1 MSKDRAIKVLVAKPG
16 LDGHNRGAR
25 IMTLGL
31 RDEGMDVTYTGLR
44 RTPEQI
50 VDRALEKKADVI
62 GLSILSGAHK
72 TLLPRVVELAREK
85 GLGNTLIIAGGAIPD
100 EDIPFLQEKGIRA
113 VFGPGTSIREVADY
127 IRQNVKNN

>member
-1 MSKDRAIKVLVAKPG
+1 MSKGRAIKVLIAKPG

-25 IMTLGL
+25 MLTLAL

-50 VDRALEKKADVI
+50 VDRALEKKVDVI

-72 TLLPRVVELAREK
+72 TLLPRVVEAAKEK
-85 GLGNTLIIAGGAIPD
+85 GLDKTLIIAGGAIPD
-100 EDIPFLQEKGIRA
+100 EDIPFLKEKGIKA
-113 VFGPGTSIREVADY
+113 IFGPGSTVREIADY
-127 IRQNVKNN
+127 IRQNVK

>member
-50 VDRALEKKADVI
+50 VDRALEKKVDVI

-72 TLLPRVVELAREK
+72 TLLPRVAELAREK
-85 GLGNTLIIAGGAIPD
+85 GLGNTLIIAGGTIPE

-113 VFGPGTSIREVADY
+113 VFGPGSTIKEIADY

>member
-1 MSKDRAIKVLVAKPG
+1 MTKDRTIKVLVAKPG

-25 IMTLGL
+25 ILTLGL

-50 VDRALEKKADVI
+50 VDRALEKDVDVI

-72 TLLPRVVELAREK
+72 TLLPRVVELAKEK
-85 GLGNTLIIAGGAIPD
+85 GLDKTLIIAGGTIPD
-100 EDIPFLQEKGIRA
+100 EDIPFLQEKGIKA
-113 VFGPGTSIREVADY
+113 VFGPGTSLKEVADY

>member
-1 MSKDRAIKVLVAKPG
+1 MSKDRTIKVLVAKPG

-62 GLSILSGAHK
+62 GLSILSGAHN
-72 TLLPRVVELAREK
+72 TLLPRVAELAKKK
-85 GLGNTLIIAGGAIPD
+85 GLGDTLIVAGGSIPE
-100 EDIPFLQEKGIRA
+100 EDIPFLKEKGIGA
-113 VFGPGTSIREVADY
+113 VFGSGSSIKEIADY
-127 IRQNVKNN
+127 IRQNVK

>member
-1 MSKDRAIKVLVAKPG
+1 MSKDKAIKVLIAKPG

-25 IMTLGL
+25 MLTLAL

-50 VDRALEKKADVI
+50 IERALEKKVDVI

-72 TLLPRVVELAREK
+72 PLLPRVVDLAREK
-85 GLGNTLIIAGGAIPD
+85 GLGNTLIIAGGSIPD
-100 EDIPFLQEKGIRA
+100 EDYSHKYLPESNPSTGYGHLQLADTRSKEHFL
-113 VFGPGTSIREVADY
+113 
-127 IRQNVKNN
+127 N